1 MFIDY
6 AKIRVRAGDG
16 GRGCIAFRREKY
28 VPHGGPSGGDGGD
41 GGNVII
47 KADKNRNTLL
57 EFRYRK
63 FFRANNGRSGQ
74 GSNRKG
80 KRGEDIYLYVPVGTL
95 IRAEDNTLIK
105 DLLSDSE
112 EIVVAKGGRG
122 GRGNAAFASSV
133 NQAPMYAEEGTKGE
147 EKIII
152 LELKLI
158 ADVGITGFPNV
169 GKSTLISVISAAKP
183 KVADY
188 PFTTLHPCLGVV
200 KVDEYN
206 SFIAADIP
214 GIIENSHM
222 GAGLGLQFLRHIERT
237 KLLWILIDLSYDI
250 NPIKILK
257 LVRHELSS
265 YSRELAEKP
274 YFIVGSKKDIAIA
287 EVENTLSKYCA
298 RKKIVYFLISSVK
311 REGMNELIKY
321 TYEYLKGMEVK
332 VSKCVLV

>member
-6 AKIRVRAGDG
+6 AKIRLKAGDG
-16 GRGCIAFRREKY
+16 GKGCIAFRRERY
-28 VPHGGPSGGDGGD
+28 VPRGGPSGGDGGD

-47 KADKNRNTLL
+47 KADRNRDTLL

-63 FFRANNGRSGQ
+63 FFRAKNGKNGQ

-80 KRGEDIYLYVPVGTL
+80 KRGEDIYLYVPVGTI

-105 DLLSDSE
+105 DLLKESE
-112 EIVVAKGGRG
+112 EVVVGKGGKG
-122 GRGNAAFASSV
+122 GRGNAAFVSPV

-147 EKIII
+147 EMIII

-158 ADVGITGFPNV
+158 ADVGITGLPNV
-169 GKSTLISVISAAKP
+169 GKSTLLSVVSAAKP

-200 KVDEYN
+200 KVNEYN

-214 GIIENSHM
+214 GIIENSHK
-222 GAGLGLQFLRHIERT
+222 GAGLGSQFLRHIERT
-237 KLLWILIDLSYDI
+237 KLLWILVDLSCNS
-250 NPIKILK
+250 NPIEILK
-257 LVRHELSS
+257 LVRHELGS

-274 YFIVGSKKDIAIA
+274 YLVIGSKKDIAIA
-287 EVENTLSKYCA
+287 EMENTLSKYC
-298 RKKIVYFLISSVK
+298 KKREIVYFSISSVG
-311 REGMNELIKY
+311 REGINELVKY

-332 VSKCVLV
+332 LNKCVLV